1 MQTVFR
7 YSPYRFYWYSHE
19 PNEPAHV
26 HVDREDYSAK
36 FWLDAVKISYNLGFP
51 AHELRNY

>member
-1 MQTVFR
+1 MPTVFR